1 MEHFKQASGKLVE
14 QYNGY
19 KPFPDLAVN
28 GQLTLSENLADLA
41 GLAASYDAYKAAS
54 GAKAGEE
61 GDREFFLGYAHS
73 WRNKA
78 REAAER
84 RGILTDGHAPPQ
96 YRTATVRNLDAWYK
110 AFNVQPGQKL
120 YLAPEE
126 RVRVW

>member
-1 MEHFKQASGKLVE
+1 VA
-14 QYNGY
+14 QYNTY
-19 KPFPDLAVN
+19 KPYPDLSVN

-41 GLAASYDAYKAAS
+41 GLAAPTMPTRPP
-54 GAKAGEE
+54 AKAGEE
-61 GDREFFLGYAHS
+61 GDRQFFAGFAHS

-96 YRTATVRNLDAWYK
+96 YRAATVRNLDAWYK
-110 AFNVQPGQKL
+110 AFDVQPGQKL
-120 YLAPEE
+120 YLAPDE